1 MAEAEDRRGEEMDAG
16 EKKAKQK
23 GGFRAMPFILGDLFT
38 LPDDAIISFF
48 FLSFFARILL
58 FLFTILSW
66 LVYEAVQGLLQI
78 FELHKYAYVLKK
90 RWPREEVIHVFD
102 LLVLGHR
109 FLVVLLHA
117 TTPPPDFSPCL
128 LFCFLSWVPLQMW
141 FPKSFSFTGQ

>member
-1 MAEAEDRRGEEMDAG
+1 MAEDRRGEEMDAG

-48 FLSFFARILL
+48 LSFFARILL

-78 FELHKYAYVLKK
+78 FELHKYAYVLEK
-90 RWPREEVIHVFD
+90 RRPREELIHGID
-102 LLVLGHR
+102 
-109 FLVVLLHA
+109 
-117 TTPPPDFSPCL
+117 
-128 LFCFLSWVPLQMW
+128 
-141 FPKSFSFTGQ
+141 